1 MLRPDWPSDARYD
14 PLRDADTATLA
25 GEFLKRNPAYIADTE
40 RLAKLARAGELTL
53 ADREVF
59 ATAWGL
65 RFRIGRR
72 SVGLD
77 SASAT
82 DRGRRRHDTAG
93 AYRGASTG

>member
-1 MLRPDWPSDARYD
+1 MLRPDWRSAADYE

-59 ATAWGL
+59 ATA
-65 RFRIGRR
+65 
-72 SVGLD
+72 
-77 SASAT
+77 
-82 DRGRRRHDTAG
+82 
-93 AYRGASTG
+93 